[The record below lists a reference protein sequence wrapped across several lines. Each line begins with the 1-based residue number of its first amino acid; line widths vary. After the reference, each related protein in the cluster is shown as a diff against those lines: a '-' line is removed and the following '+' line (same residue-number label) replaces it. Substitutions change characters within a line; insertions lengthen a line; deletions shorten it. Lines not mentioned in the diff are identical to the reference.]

1 MFIHRGWDLD
11 VRVYQPCVLRA
22 YYVRTTLLVA
32 VSCLYDADPVPSSTQ
47 CQSRLRGEQEATCV
61 QLRNLPAVYRYIG
74 CCSGHSWGS
83 AECAYRNKWMLGVTV
98 NAFYTLPD
106 GGSSICLLRS
116 LHTAGQPE
124 QPSTVAAGQSANASS
139 CRHLVPL
146 HELTG
151 HLS

>member
-74 CCSGHSWGS
+74 CCSGHSSGF
-83 AECAYRNKWMLGVTV
+83 LGV
-98 NAFYTLPD
+98 
-106 GGSSICLLRS
+106 GGMCLSQQVDARGYCKCV
-116 LHTAGQPE
+116 LHTAGWWQLDMPA
-124 QPSTVAAGQSANASS
+124 QVSAHRRA
-139 CRHLVPL
+139 
-146 HELTG
+146 T
-151 HLS
+151 